1 MRNYITKHSSVHNDI
16 EILNKCPKLTT
27 EEINFL
33 CCSSASSYIKNIKH
47 QYHSLWTVNII
58 KLLKVNPELMEL
70 FI

>member
-1 MRNYITKHSSVHNDI
+1 MRRYITKYSSVLNDI

-33 CCSSASSYIKNIKH
+33 CCSCAFSYIKNIKH
-47 QYHSLWTVNII
+47 QYHSLWTVNIK
-58 KLLKVNPELMEL
+58 KLLRINPELLEL